1 MLERDYPMR
10 LFEAILDANQRAI
23 AGDEQAGLR
32 TSEYADSLP
41 IIALTCIDP
50 RLNPLIPEVLGI
62 PEEQFI
68 WLRNAGNII
77 TSPLS
82 STMRSLALACAI
94 KGGREIV
101 ILGHTDCKVGQT
113 SVMQLTDR
121 LRALG
126 VDRARLPE
134 NLTEYFGVFGSERQN
149 VIRAADYVRSSP
161 LIGPNVPVHGV
172 LVDIRSGR
180 LEWLVNGYD
189 TFGKPAAELA
199 GPPLKGIDDWMKL
212 VPFQLGEMK
221 FPEAKIGEYAGKVEH
236 AADKVEHA
244 AEQIGEIA
252 AKVAKS
258 PLKHTKAG
266 QWAAKVGDMAERIG
280 DAATHVEEWV
290 EKHRRPEQKPG
301 QKPAPPPPPAPM
313 KMKPPASTPR
323 ESSRAPLPVPPPIIR
338 QHPPR
343 PRKDE

>member
-1 MLERDYPMR
+1 MR

-23 AGDEQAGLR
+23 AGDEKAGLR
-32 TSEYADSLP
+32 PSEYADSLP
-41 IIALTCIDP
+41 VIALTCIDP

-77 TSPLS
+77 TGPLS
-82 STMRSLALACAI
+82 SMMRSLALACAV

-113 SVMQLTDR
+113 SVMQLTER

-149 VIRAADYVRSSP
+149 VLRAVEHVRASP
-161 LIGPNVPVHGV
+161 LIGPGLPVHGM

-189 TFGKPAAELA
+189 ILGKPSAALA

-212 VPFQLGEMK
+212 VPFQIGEMK
-221 FPEAKIGEYAGKVEH
+221 IPEAKIGDYAVKVEQ
-236 AADKVEHA
+236 AADTVGHA

-252 AKVAKS
+252 SKVGKS

-266 QWAAKVGDMAERIG
+266 QWAAKIGDMAEQIG
-280 DAATHVEEWV
+280 GAAAQVEEWV
-290 EKHRRPEQKPG
+290 EKHQRTE
-301 QKPAPPPPPAPM
+301 QKPAPPPPPPAPSPI
-313 KMKPPASTPR
+313 KMKPQPPTPR
-323 ESSRAPLPVPPPIIR
+323 EASRRSIPVPPPIIR
-338 QHPPR
+338 QHQPR
-343 PRKDE
+343 RRGDE

>member
-1 MLERDYPMR
+1 MR
-10 LFEAILDANQRAI
+10 LFEAILDANHRAI
-23 AGDEQAGLR
+23 GGDEKAGLR
-32 TSEYADSLP
+32 PSEYADSLP
-41 IIALTCIDP
+41 VVALTCIDP

-94 KGGREIV
+94 KGGKEIV

-113 SVMQLTDR
+113 SVMQLTER

-126 VDRARLPE
+126 IDRARLPE

-149 VIRAADYVRSSP
+149 VIKAAEFVRSSP
-161 LIGPNVPVHGV
+161 LIGPNIPVHGV

-189 TFGKPAAELA
+189 TLGKPVAALA
-199 GPPLKGIDDWMKL
+199 GLKGMDDWMKL
-212 VPFQLGEMK
+212 VPFQMGEMK
-221 FPEAKIGEYAGKVEH
+221 FPEAKIGEYAAKVERT
-236 AADKVEHA
+236 ADKVEHA
-244 AEQIGEIA
+244 AQQIGEIA

-266 QWAAKVGDMAERIG
+266 QWAEKIGDVAERIG
-280 DAATHVEEWV
+280 EAATHVEEWV
-290 EKHRRPEQKPG
+290 EKHKGSG
-301 QKPAPPPPPAPM
+301 QKPPPPPPPAPSPM
-313 KMKPPASTPR
+313 KLKPPTPTER
-323 ESSRAPLPVPPPIIR
+323 ESRRAPLPVPPPIIR
-338 QHPPR
+338 QHQPR
-343 PRKDE
+343 QRKDE